1 MTELLAYH
9 SATHDVLGFKSDPFP
24 NEKPATWAGFTL
36 AEEEGFEP
44 SLELAPH

>member
-1 MTELLAYH
+1 MCSGSNPEYYVKIKNLRINLR
-9 SATHDVLGFKSDPFP
+9 FFI
-24 NEKPATWAGFTL
+24 L